1 MLGYPL
7 YYANQAEENILILT
21 NGDKN
26 MNRKIEI
33 IIFLIILGLFGHSE
47 AQNTGLIPVPI
58 FTDAKIQSQIIY
70 DYI

>member
-1 MLGYPL
+1 
-7 YYANQAEENILILT
+7 
-21 NGDKN
+21 